1 MNNRS
6 TIFKTALI
14 PWNSKVVP
22 YNDAVYARNQYYF
35 GYYLPDQQFAEKA
48 CYKTD
53 AKSFSLKAISKDL
66 EINIMVIGIEAT
78 TKKFF
83 RVFDLDSLS
92 CRKSVHILDTHHSR
106 YPLSSLVKYF
116 SQERYDSIFIHSQPQ
131 HLHFFYELGY
141 SKCYLNLISVDKFT
155 DTYIKTSKN
164 HKIVYVGNMYSPLHY
179 RVARM
184 HEYLNG
190 KNINNQLDIKFFPR
204 CDYKEWINIVSQAE
218 ISICCTMNG
227 QFTPQIYNIMY
238 AGSLCLVDRLSKQ
251 SVIYNFFNEGE
262 DFVVWDNFEDLWG
275 KLMYFYNHPEEV
287 MVIAKRGQE
296 KANKYFGYRDIRPE
310 YYQAVMFD
318 NIDDKYRASQDLR
331 CCNLKSPSNEHLMR
345 RVRFY
350 ETMQEIHRVYERLS
364 VLFFKMKDI
373 SSAIDVADLP
383 RLDIDIVP
391 ISVSGNTNGKEVLD
405 LLVKNGVDSQINLL
419 MQPNKRYDVICV
431 EVGEINDFRNELS
444 VVKSLMKK
452 TTLLWI
458 FGYLSQP
465 NRKIIR
471 KAGFREHKLCEL
483 NYDFR
488 AFAGKVFNKL
498 FKIVLPPTKIIT
510 PVSKIDGVSGWKLS
524 RR

>member
-1 MNNRS
+1 MNKSKN
-6 TIFKTALI
+6 IFKC
-14 PWNSKVVP
+14 
-22 YNDAVYARNQYYF
+22 AVLTYFGQELKTKGAPINAEKEIYF
-35 GYYLPDQQFAEKA
+35 GYNLPD
-48 CYKTD
+48 
-53 AKSFSLKAISKDL
+53 KDMGDVAYMHSHKKKYDL
-66 EINIMVIGIEAT
+66 NDINIEYDLFAT
-78 TKKFF
+78 TVEASKKKHFF
-83 RVFDLDSLS
+83 IYDINKTKAKKISF
-92 CRKSVHILDTHHSR
+92 IGDTHHGM
-106 YPLSSLVKYF
+106 YPLSILLRYF
-116 SQERYDSIFIHSQPQ
+116 SQERYDALYVFAQLH
-131 HLHFFYELGY
+131 HMHFFYELGY
-141 SKCYLNLISVDKFT
+141 TQSYLYPNVIQSSAGSYVKENKDC
-155 DTYIKTSKN
+155 
-164 HKIVYVGNMYSPLHY
+164 HIVYVGNMQSPLHY
-179 RVARM
+179 RTTRM
-184 HEYLNG
+184 CKFLRK
-190 KNINNQLDIKFFPR
+190 KNINNQLVLNFYPR
-204 CDYKEWINIVSQAE
+204 CDYEKWMDIISRSE
-218 ISICCTMNG
+218 ISICSSLNG
-227 QFTPQIYNIMY
+227 QFTLQIYSIMG
-238 AGSLCLVDRLSKQ
+238 AGSLCLVDRISKQ
-251 SVIYNFFNEGE
+251 TGVYDFFVDGR
-262 DFVVWDNFEDLWG
+262 DFVTWENFDDLWE
-275 KLMYFYNHPEEV
+275 KLNYYSNHLEEARK
-287 MVIAKRGQE
+287 IAKSGSE
-296 KANKYFGYRDIRPE
+296 KAIKYFSYRDNRPRI
-310 YYQAVMFD
+310 YQSVMFD
-318 NIDDKYRASQDLR
+318 NIDDKYRATQDLR
-331 CCNLKSPSNEHLMR
+331 CCNLKSPNNEHLIR

-458 FGYLSQP
+458 FGYLSPP